1 MTTVTPQPQ
10 PWHSM
15 WLWLN
20 QLWTTDELAARLDRS
35 NGLWCWRIVT
45 EPKPIKRRRRRQ

>member
-20 QLWTTDELAARLDRS
+20 KLWTTDELAARLDRS
-35 NGLWCWRIVT
+35 NGLWCWRINV
-45 EPKPIKRRRRRQ
+45 EPKPIKRRRRQ